1 MERAVT
7 DQDEPHVQVS
17 RLTKIVQRPGFGALV
32 GAIAVFGIF
41 AGVDATPDHL
51 WLSQTGIAA
60 WSQQV
65 ASYGIVAV
73 PVGLLM
79 VGGEFDLSAG
89 VMTGV
94 TATAMALLV
103 GHLHWNAWLAVVAT
117 LAFAALIGLLNA
129 FAVLKSKLPSF
140 VVTLATFFVLRGLG
154 IGGVLLANRG
164 GTEVSLA
171 GTSFPGLDSARDV
184 FGGTFASS
192 RALPSGYQTAV
203 LWFIVVTVVGAC
215 VLSRT
220 TFGNWIRA
228 VGGDANAAR
237 NAGVPVARTK
247 TLLFVAT
254 SLAAGLVGIISF
266 TQALSA
272 ESQQGAGYGFY
283 YIVAAAIGGCLVTGG
298 YGSAVGA
305 ALGACVI
312 GMACQGVIYAGWD
325 RSQDFTFLGV
335 LLCFAVL
342 VNAVAYRRALRAR
355 R

>member
-1 MERAVT
+1 MGPVT
-7 DQDEPHVQVS
+7 ADQDEPLVQVS
-17 RLTKIVQRPGFGALV
+17 WLAKVVQRPGFCALL

-41 AGVDATPDHL
+41 AGLDATPDHV

-65 ASYGIVAV
+65 AFYGIMAV

-79 VGGEFDLSAG
+79 IGGEFDLSAG
-89 VMTGV
+89 VMTGFS
-94 TATAMALLV
+94 AIIMALLV
-103 GHLHWNAWLAVVAT
+103 GHLHWNAWLAIVAT
-117 LAFAALIGLLNA
+117 LAVAALIGLLNA
-129 FAVLKSKLPSF
+129 FVVLKSRVPSF
-140 VVTLATFFVLRGLG
+140 VVTLATFFVLRALS
-154 IGGVLLANRG
+154 IGGVLLVNAG
-164 GTEVSLA
+164 GTQVSLP
-171 GTSFPGLDSARDV
+171 GTTLPGLASARDV

-203 LWFIVVTVVGAC
+203 LWFIAVTVAGAC

-220 TFGNWIRA
+220 PLGDWIRA
-228 VGGDANAAR
+228 AGGDANAAR
-237 NAGVPVARTK
+237 DAGIPVARTK
-247 TLLFVAT
+247 TLLFVST

-283 YIVAAAIGGCLVTGG
+283 YILAALIGGCLLTGG

-325 RSQDFTFLGV
+325 RPRDLTLLGV
-335 LLCFAVL
+335 LLVLAAL
-342 VNAVAYRRALRAR
+342 VNVVVYRRARQ
-355 R
+355 